1 MLISKV
7 EVSPARQ
14 AVITER
20 APMMGMEVPL
30 QPFPLPTLVYILL
43 FLIFLLSNHSPY
55 SAPPLT

>member
-30 QPFPLPTLVYILL
+30 QPFPLPTLLYILL
-43 FLIFLLSNHSPY
+43 FLIFLLLSNHSPY
-55 SAPPLT
+55 SAPL